1 MALIRLNKIIAEAGV
16 ASRRAA
22 DKLILDG
29 RVSVDG
35 ETILELGGKYDP
47 EINNIRVDGESLK
60 VSKSKTYLAFHKPVG
75 IISTMSDPEGRAN
88 LGDYFSDRK
97 DRLFH
102 VGRLDKDSEG
112 IILLTNDGEL
122 AHRAT
127 HPSYGLEKRYL
138 VEIEGEFS
146 KSLSDQL
153 LQGVKLEDG
162 LARAIKVVHV
172 RAVSKNHHWVEVVVH
187 EGRYHIIRRLIESL
201 GLKVLRLIRLDFGPI
216 NLGDMKVGRHR
227 VLNSQELTNL
237 FNLLQLKTLIDN

>member
-1 MALIRLNKIIAEAGV
+1 MGLTRLNKIIADAGI

-22 DKLILDG
+22 DQLILDG
-29 RVSVDG
+29 RVTVDG
-35 ETILELGGKYDP
+35 SVVIELGGKYDP
-47 EINNIRVDGESLK
+47 EINEVKVDGESLSI
-60 VSKSKTYLAFHKPVG
+60 SKSKTYLAFHKPAG

-88 LGDYFSDRK
+88 LGDYFKDRK
-97 DRLFH
+97 DRLYH

-112 IILLTNDGEL
+112 IILLTNDGDL

-138 VEIEGEFS
+138 VEIEGEFN
-146 KSLSDQL
+146 KQMSDQL

-162 LARAIKVVHV
+162 LARAMKVVHA
-172 RAVSKNHHWVEVVVH
+172 RAVSKNHHWVEITIH

-216 NLGDMKVGRHR
+216 NLGDMKAGRHR

-237 FNLLQLKTLIDN
+237 FTLLKLSK